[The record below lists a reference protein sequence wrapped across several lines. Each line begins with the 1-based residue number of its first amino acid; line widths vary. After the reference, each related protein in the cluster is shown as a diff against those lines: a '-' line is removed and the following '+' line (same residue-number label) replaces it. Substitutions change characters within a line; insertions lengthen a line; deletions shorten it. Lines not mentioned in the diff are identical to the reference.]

1 MKKRL
6 IALLSLLICLGSLA
20 QFNVFARAGG
30 GGGHGG
36 GGGGG
41 RGGGHS
47 HGRRHSHGGGGR
59 SLGPLETLCVLGCSG
74 LVAYG
79 VSTISKKRAKRKI
92 DASGLNYKRIVI
104 EISDAY
110 FAIQKAWAGGDMT
123 PARRYMTQRLFEN
136 HQKKLAKMA
145 KSNKKNICEDIELLS
160 VTPWRFSKNGFGKI
174 CVKIEGRMIDYIIR
188 TPKKDGS
195 DNFLSKSWRNVREMV
210 GNCSSKRYKPEC
222 FAEFWT
228 FIKNSQGHWQLDRI
242 SPCNNG

>member
-6 IALLSLLICLGSLA
+6 IALLIVLICLGSLA
-20 QFNVFARAGG
+20 QFNVAARAGG

-36 GGGGG
+36 GH
-41 RGGGHS
+41 GGHS
-47 HGRRHSHGGGGR
+47 HGGGSR
-59 SLGPLETLCVLGCSG
+59 SLNPLEMLRNIGCLGCLG
-74 LVAYG
+74 LATYG
-79 VSTISKKRAKRKI
+79 FSTISQKRAKRKI

-123 PARRYMTQRLFEN
+123 PAKRYMTQRLFEN

-145 KSNKKNICEDIELLS
+145 NATKKNICEDIKLIS
-160 VTPWRFSKNGFGKI
+160 ITPWRFSKNGFEKI
-174 CVKIEGRMIDYIIR
+174 CVKIEGSMIDYIVK
-188 TPKKDGS
+188 TPRKDGS
-195 DNFLSKSWRNVREMV
+195 DGFLAKSWRGIRKMV
-210 GNCSSKRYKPEC
+210 ENCSSKRYKSEC

-242 SPCNNG
+242 SHCNNS